1 MKKSNIYTVQFRRK
15 LEGST
20 NYRKRLKILVSNKP
34 RLVVRKS
41 LKNIQAAIVEYDE
54 KGDVVKEAV
63 HSSNLKKWGWAYNTG
78 NVPAAYLVGFLLG
91 KAANTKFDVVILDIG
106 LNKSVRG
113 SRIYAVLAGA
123 LDAGL
128 KVLCS
133 KEILPSKDRLSG
145 KHITDY
151 GNLLKKDDTAFKK
164 QFGSYLKGNN
174 DPSSMAAKFEEVKN
188 NIDKGIPGANKKNG

>member
-15 LEGST
+15 REGLT
-20 NYRKRLKILVSNKP
+20 NYRKRLKLLVSNKP

-41 LKNIQAAIVEYDE
+41 LKNIQAAIVEYNK
-54 KGDVVKEAV
+54 KGDVTRVAA
-63 HSSNLKKWGWAYNTG
+63 HSSNLKKWGWVYNTG
-78 NVPAAYLVGFLLG
+78 NLPAAYLVGFLLG
-91 KAANTKFDVVILDIG
+91 KLTGKKSDAVVLDIG

-133 KEILPSKDRLSG
+133 KDILPSKERIMG
-145 KHITDY
+145 KHLISYTES
-151 GNLLKKDDTAFKK
+151 LKKDEAAFKK
-164 QFGSYLKGNN
+164 QFSAYIKNNN
-174 DPSSMAAKFEEVKN
+174 DPSNIAAKFEEVKN
-188 NIDKGIPGANKKNG
+188 NIDNGVNKQNG